1 MKLSL
6 TFKDPDVLIE
16 ALNDKRYDMVKALK
30 ENIGLTAA
38 GAEAE
43 ADARL
48 EKIEEF
54 IGRFMQWGEY
64 ITVTFDD
71 EEQTAVVELK

>member
-6 TFKDPDVLIE
+6 TFKDPDVLSE
-16 ALNDKRYDMVKALK
+16 ALNDERYKMVKHLR
-30 ENIGLTAA
+30 ESLGLSEA

-48 EKIEEF
+48 KSIELF
-54 IGRFMQWGEY
+54 ISDYMQWGEY
-64 ITVTFDD
+64 LTVTFDD
-71 EEQTAVVELK
+71 EEQTAEVNLK